1 MSEEQK
7 KSRTD
12 RFEKSKARKDKY
24 IAERSTKV
32 SSNDK
37 MEKHNREVLRSVR
50 AQDGRYKLSD
60 MYII

>member
-7 KSRTD
+7 KSKTD

-24 IAERSTKV
+24 IAELSTKV

-37 MEKHNREVLRSVR
+37 MEKFNREVLRSVR
-50 AQDGRYKLSD
+50 VQDGRYKLSD